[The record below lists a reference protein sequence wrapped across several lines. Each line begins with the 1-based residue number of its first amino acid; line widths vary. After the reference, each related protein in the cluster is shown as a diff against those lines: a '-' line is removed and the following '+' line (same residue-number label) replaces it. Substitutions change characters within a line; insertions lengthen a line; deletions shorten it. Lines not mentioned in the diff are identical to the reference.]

1 MGDIELVVTIPE
13 EDYLTFSKLSEKEK
27 TNDLSYYERVI
38 ANSTPLKRELDK
50 IRAEILEEK
59 EYAYANF
66 EAYKID
72 YLMQDEEDVLDSLP
86 QDDFRYGM
94 ERAIEIID
102 KYKEKASKNE
112 F

>member
-1 MGDIELVVTIPE
+1 MPDIELIIKISE
-13 EDYLTFSKLSEKEK
+13 EDYLTFSELSEKEK
-27 TNDLSYYERVI
+27 INDLSYYERVI
-38 ANSTPLKRELDK
+38 ANGTPLKRELDK

-59 EYAYANF
+59 ECAYANF

-102 KYKEKASKNE
+102 KYKAES
-112 F
+112 